1 MSYTGIWIFSIPHV
15 PKFPFVVQFV
25 HAPDGIDRYVYRV
38 VVWQRTKHV
47 FLYYSANGNGSCCN
61 LLNEFDYGNM
71 QKHQHRQV
79 KSNSFYL
86 SRDVNFRTEFSN
98 HWCLVARLQSGK
110 FPDTIIKMT
119 RRLLENLWAR
129 LKFAVW
135 TLNFLRLFL
144 HAPTVF
150 VSLKDY
156 SFVGQ
161 KVPFILWQG
170 AASILIASF

>member
-47 FLYYSANGNGSCCN
+47 FLYYNGNGSCYN

-98 HWCLVARLQSGK
+98 HWCLAARLQSGK

-150 VSLKDY
+150 VSVKDY

-170 AASILIASF
+170 ATSILIASF

>member
-25 HAPDGIDRYVYRV
+25 YAPDGIDRYVYRV

-47 FLYYSANGNGSCCN
+47 FLYYNGNGWCCN

-71 QKHQHRQV
+71 QKHQHGQV

-86 SRDVNFRTEFSN
+86 SRGVNFRTEFLTTDVSP
-98 HWCLVARLQSGK
+98 LVFRAGSFQG
-110 FPDTIIKMT
+110 DTIIKMT

-150 VSLKDY
+150 VSVKDY